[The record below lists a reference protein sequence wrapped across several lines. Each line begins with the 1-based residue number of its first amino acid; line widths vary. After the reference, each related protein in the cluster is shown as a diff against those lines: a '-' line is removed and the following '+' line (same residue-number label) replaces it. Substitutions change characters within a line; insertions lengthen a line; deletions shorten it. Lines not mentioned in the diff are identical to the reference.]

1 MARTRVAII
10 SAIANRPLEAT
21 LCVLAGGESR
31 RMGRPKALLPVGST
45 TLLEWVID
53 RLEPHFA
60 EVLVAVGR
68 PAIDLPPGLTATVVF
83 DLHQRAGPLAGV
95 EAALASARYEAVFAV
110 GCDMPRV
117 TPALARA
124 LVVASEGHDASVP
137 RLDRRPEPACAV
149 YRRSAAGPIS
159 AALGADRLKAA
170 DALGELD
177 VRYLDE
183 AELEPIG
190 VTSRT
195 FANLNTPA
203 DYQEF
208 LAGLRRRA

>member
-1 MARTRVAII
+1 
-10 SAIANRPLEAT
+10 
-21 LCVLAGGESR
+21 
-31 RMGRPKALLPVGST
+31 MGRPKALLPVGST

-53 RLEPHFA
+53 RLEPHFS
-60 EVLVAVGR
+60 EVLVAVAK
-68 PAIDLPPGLTATVVF
+68 PAAELPRGLAATVVV

-95 EAALASARYEAVFAV
+95 EAALAAARYEPVFAV
-110 GCDMPRV
+110 ACDMPRV

-124 LVVASEGHDASVP
+124 LVLASKGHDAAVP
-137 RLDRRPEPACAV
+137 RLEGRPEPACAV
-149 YRRSAAGPIS
+149 YRRSAAGPIG
-159 AALGADRLKAA
+159 AALRADRLKAA

-190 VTSRT
+190 VTGRT

-203 DYQEF
+203 DYEEF